1 VISERELLRS
11 ASDLDE
17 IKENSMKCSK
27 CSSFEMYREDD
38 RRAEIV
44 IYACL
49 KCGKRIYQGYP
60 QKQEGVVRLIDWKT
74 LKETHCAQ

>member
-1 VISERELLRS
+1 
-11 ASDLDE
+11 
-17 IKENSMKCSK
+17 
-27 CSSFEMYREDD
+27 MYREDD